1 MAKVL
6 NDERF
11 IPSRLPGLSLWLD
24 AQATTTISSTTT
36 GQVTSWSDR
45 SEMGN
50 TLNTTTF
57 YVPGCTLWLDAADP
71 NATGVPAT
79 NGAWITTW
87 KDKSGLGCNATVP
100 TLPITTQYTTPL
112 NTVLTVPGGAT
123 SSTITVTVIGGGG
136 GGGPVVNAGF
146 NARGGIATYTFTGVT
161 SGTTITYYVGIGG
174 AAGTSGNH
182 GGYNSYVTIGSTT
195 IYAGGGGGAIGFN
208 GENGGNGIGLGGGNG
223 ASSYTTN
230 ATPGSIPSIASSG
243 TPIGAYGNA
252 GANGGGR
259 TAGSN
264 GIVQITMEAPPT
276 STENALNG
284 RSVLTFGGNTY
295 LTSPLSMP
303 STSPLTYFAVAR
315 PNDTGSFRAISA
327 INGGT
332 ANRPNTLMLYKSST
346 NYWWFSGGTG
356 AVDGNTVTL
365 PTSTSRYDIIASYW
379 SPNFTQVNI
388 NGSSYAS
395 STNSPTSLTNG
406 GTFLVGIASGL
417 IEYWNGGIAEILVFN
432 TALTTPQRQQ
442 VETYLSKKWGIP
454 LSYSVPTTPLLF
466 SPTSSPIP
474 IISNT
479 FITNQPSIFFPPG
492 AQMISTLNSGLGSP
506 TIPGCSLWLDA
517 ADTTTITSNA
527 GTGITQ
533 WADKSGN
540 GYLATKIEGTIN
552 STTLNNLP
560 AIELGNNRMTIPNF
574 VWSNSFTAFAVA
586 RVVGGSYMTGF
597 TNPTTGAWLNYFQ
610 TGNWA
615 LLLVGPSF
623 VTTDPDYTS
632 PNPTPPPDRNPAPLP
647 GTNNWFIFAIGYDGG
662 TTVQNFTFNGSPCN
676 SNPGTATG
684 PGSQTGTYHINGLST
699 GNYGYCI
706 VAEIIHFN
714 RSITSQERQTVEG
727 YLATKW
733 GLRANLPLSHPYSSV
748 PYNRPFTLNPFGSVS
763 KSIFITYQT
772 PALTSTMRFA
782 TGNDISGRAFGF
794 SQTQYFMSA
803 PYQYGGYGDT
813 RWTTNVDQ
821 YSLPNVLSGIY
832 DATAEIIRGD
842 RSFNADSDVRETAM
856 INTISDTPYSLGRSP
871 ISSSLVTSAS
881 FHVCE
886 IIAYNRA
893 LATTDRQ
900 MIEGYMAWK
909 WGITNRLPIGHPY
922 KEFPPSGEQVIIP
935 STPVNLMQGLISWLD
950 MADTSSYT
958 LSGTTLKTIRD
969 KATVAGTF
977 TISGK
982 PNNFSFSNIGSLPAL
997 VFPGNNTSSISAN
1010 TFLFRTV
1017 PVPSQGSA
1025 CMVLVPKSQFTATKL
1040 GVLGWGSPGNGNSS
1054 GNIALGYNAATVT
1067 VQTLRSYNTAT
1078 TFFGPSLNLV
1088 ANTPTIL
1095 FWAWYAGNM
1104 VYFSCNGTTLLSS
1117 AQGTYYNSA
1126 STDSQ
1131 FFIGNDGGF
1140 GAQFTLGELVM
1151 YNQYGETPFRNLIE
1165 GHLAWKWGLQTNLPA
1180 YHPYYYSSPGLQ
1192 SLTEVNALSQ
1202 PSDIPNLTM
1211 WLDAADTTTTQQ
1223 VNSAVT
1229 FTGSPT
1235 LLGVLNGYTYYA
1247 FRGNGS
1253 ITSATPLEIQYFA
1266 VGGGGGGAFD
1276 YGAGGGAGGLQ
1287 TNTSAYAYSTQISK
1301 ITPLVPGATYSITIG
1316 TGGEYRSLDASPYQ
1330 GSSGGNTTF
1339 VGPGISVTA
1348 NGGGGGGAGGRAG
1361 GVGGGC
1367 GGGGG
1372 YPNTFATPGG
1382 TGTQGGNGN
1391 TGVGGYWGG
1400 AGGGIGGNAT
1410 SGGPT
1415 PLNGGPGLQFFGT
1428 FYGGGGGGAAY
1439 SNIAVGLGGSG
1450 VGGTG
1455 GYGNSNLS
1463 TNFRLGIPPM
1473 ANSGGGGAGGGG
1485 NGIGTAGAAGIFIVG
1500 IPATQ
1505 RVWIDKSAVA
1515 NHVYSTTPG
1524 NAPTLSNFGTARRP
1538 SVYFGPGKSAV
1549 SAYNSGASTG
1559 QFSAFMVASVPTLS
1573 YLLISSGQYT
1583 TGATPLANQSF
1594 AFYGS
1599 NGALAGVCSP
1609 FVGGGGTKV
1618 GNYSTICGAT
1628 VEMFASVS
1636 GLNTLGNLNFGST
1649 VTGTRGTTP
1658 ATPWVFGDCLGD
1670 PSPKSFHVHEFITF
1684 SRQLATNERW
1694 IIEGYLYWKW
1704 MHLI

>member
-1 MAKVL
+1 
-6 NDERF
+6 
-11 IPSRLPGLSLWLD
+11 
-24 AQATTTISSTTT
+24 
-36 GQVTSWSDR
+36 
-45 SEMGN
+45 MGN

-57 YVPGCTLWLDAADP
+57 YVPGCTLWLDASDP

-79 NGAWITTW
+79 NGAPITTW

-161 SGTTITYYVGIGG
+161 SGSTITYYVGSGG

-182 GGYNSYVTIGSTT
+182 GGTNSYVTIGSTT
-195 IYAGGGGGAIGFN
+195 IYAGGGGGALGFN

-276 STENALNG
+276 INNTGLNG
-284 RSVLTFGGNTY
+284 
-295 LTSPLSMP
+295 
-303 STSPLTYFAVAR
+303 
-315 PNDTGSFRAISA
+315 
-327 INGGT
+327 
-332 ANRPNTLMLYKSST
+332 
-346 NYWWFSGGTG
+346 
-356 AVDGNTVTL
+356 L
-365 PTSTSRYDIIASYW
+365 PTM
-379 SPNFTQVNI
+379 NF
-388 NGSSYAS
+388 NGSSWFTGLTTNTGTTTTIFMVMQQPAQTS
-395 STNSPTSLTNG
+395 SINPPYTRVLSMGPLGGNDDNNG
-406 GTFLVGIASGL
+406 GVYTKGLL
-417 IEYWNGGIAEILVFN
+417 IEFVDGYILAWRANAIYSTQPVNTPYIFDYQINGTNAFSFLNGADQGSFGSTDTFTIGTYRIGGIIQYNGTPQYTGYVSEVLVFN

-506 TIPGCSLWLDA
+506 TIPGCQLWLDA
-517 ADTTTITSNA
+517 ADTTTLTRSGSRVIE
-527 GTGITQ
+527 
-533 WADKSGN
+533 WRDKSGN
-540 GYLATKIEGTIN
+540 GYNMNKTSDTFPVTGDTIN
-552 STTLNNLP
+552 GLNTVRFATGSSIKQSTLVNGSKNFYWVGRIAAPSTLSGYFFFLMGADDGDKYNWH
-560 AIELGNNRMTIPNF
+560 AYTIGSGNPYLYPYSVNTPY
-574 VWSNSFTAFAVA
+574 VPPGVSNATASQY
-586 RVVGGSYMTGF
+586 G
-597 TNPTTGAWLNYFQ
+597 
-610 TGNWA
+610 
-615 LLLVGPSF
+615 
-623 VTTDPDYTS
+623 
-632 PNPTPPPDRNPAPLP
+632 
-647 GTNNWFIFAIGYDGG
+647 GG
-662 TTVQNFTFNGSPCN
+662 TTAAVNTTFGALKYPPDGSLTMISVSGITGDTYYQGLCYDRYIPNRGWCGDLAEVIIF
-676 SNPGTATG
+676 SQPLTTA
-684 PGSQTGTYHINGLST
+684 QH
-699 GNYGYCI
+699 
-706 VAEIIHFN
+706 
-714 RSITSQERQTVEG
+714 QQVEG

-733 GLRANLPLSHPYSSV
+733 GLRSNLPPNHPYFSV
-748 PYNRPFTLNPFGSVS
+748 PYKGLFALNPFGSVS

-856 INTISDTPYSLGRSP
+856 INIISDTPYSLGRSP

-997 VFPGNNTSSISAN
+997 VFPGNNTSTISAN

-1040 GVLGWGSPGNGNSS
+1040 GVLGWGNLGNGNFS

-1078 TFFGPSLNLV
+1078 NTFFGPSLNLA

-1180 YHPYYYSSPGLQ
+1180 YHPYYYSAPGLQ

-1266 VGGGGGGAFD
+1266 VGGGGGGGFD

-1287 TNTSAYAYSTQISK
+1287 TNTSVYVSSSQVSK

-1316 TGGEYRSLDASPYQ
+1316 TGGAYQVGTNPYR
-1330 GSSGGNTTF
+1330 GGSGGNTTF
-1339 VGPGISVTA
+1339 VGTGISVTA
-1348 NGGGGGGAGGRAG
+1348 NGGGGGGGG
-1361 GVGGGC
+1361 GVGSGGAGGS

-1372 YPNTFATPGG
+1372 YPYDTSLNPGG
-1382 TGTQGGNGN
+1382 IGSQGGNGI
-1391 TGVGGYWGG
+1391 TGVFGYWGG

-1428 FYGGGGGGAAY
+1428 FYGGGGGGAGW
-1439 SNIAVGLGGSG
+1439 SGNSVGSGGSG

-1455 GYGNSNLS
+1455 AYGNGNQGTGFLQ
-1463 TNFRLGIPPM
+1463 GIPPV

-1485 NGIGTAGAAGIFIVG
+1485 NGIGTAGAAGIFIIG
-1500 IPATQ
+1500 IPLTQ
-1505 RVWIDKSAVA
+1505 SVWIDKSAVA

-1538 SVYFGPGKSAV
+1538 SVYFGPGKTAV
-1549 SAYNSGASTG
+1549 SAYNSGASTA

-1583 TGATPLANQSF
+1583 TGTTPLANQSF
-1594 AFYGS
+1594 GFYGS

-1609 FVGGGGTKV
+1609 FTGGGGTKV

-1628 VEMFASVS
+1628 VELFASVN

-1649 VTGTRGTTP
+1649 VSGTCGTIP

>member
-1 MAKVL
+1 
-6 NDERF
+6 
-11 IPSRLPGLSLWLD
+11 
-24 AQATTTISSTTT
+24 
-36 GQVTSWSDR
+36 
-45 SEMGN
+45 
-50 TLNTTTF
+50 
-57 YVPGCTLWLDAADP
+57 
-71 NATGVPAT
+71 
-79 NGAWITTW
+79 
-87 KDKSGLGCNATVP
+87 
-100 TLPITTQYTTPL
+100 
-112 NTVLTVPGGAT
+112 
-123 SSTITVTVIGGGG
+123 
-136 GGGPVVNAGF
+136 
-146 NARGGIATYTFTGVT
+146 
-161 SGTTITYYVGIGG
+161 
-174 AAGTSGNH
+174 
-182 GGYNSYVTIGSTT
+182 
-195 IYAGGGGGAIGFN
+195 
-208 GENGGNGIGLGGGNG
+208 
-223 ASSYTTN
+223 
-230 ATPGSIPSIASSG
+230 
-243 TPIGAYGNA
+243 
-252 GANGGGR
+252 
-259 TAGSN
+259 
-264 GIVQITMEAPPT
+264 
-276 STENALNG
+276 
-284 RSVLTFGGNTY
+284 
-295 LTSPLSMP
+295 
-303 STSPLTYFAVAR
+303 
-315 PNDTGSFRAISA
+315 
-327 INGGT
+327 
-332 ANRPNTLMLYKSST
+332 
-346 NYWWFSGGTG
+346 
-356 AVDGNTVTL
+356 
-365 PTSTSRYDIIASYW
+365 
-379 SPNFTQVNI
+379 
-388 NGSSYAS
+388 
-395 STNSPTSLTNG
+395 
-406 GTFLVGIASGL
+406 
-417 IEYWNGGIAEILVFN
+417 
-432 TALTTPQRQQ
+432 
-442 VETYLSKKWGIP
+442 
-454 LSYSVPTTPLLF
+454 
-466 SPTSSPIP
+466 
-474 IISNT
+474 
-479 FITNQPSIFFPPG
+479 
-492 AQMISTLNSGLGSP
+492 
-506 TIPGCSLWLDA
+506 
-517 ADTTTITSNA
+517 
-527 GTGITQ
+527 
-533 WADKSGN
+533 
-540 GYLATKIEGTIN
+540 
-552 STTLNNLP
+552 
-560 AIELGNNRMTIPNF
+560 
-574 VWSNSFTAFAVA
+574 
-586 RVVGGSYMTGF
+586 
-597 TNPTTGAWLNYFQ
+597 
-610 TGNWA
+610 
-615 LLLVGPSF
+615 
-623 VTTDPDYTS
+623 
-632 PNPTPPPDRNPAPLP
+632 
-647 GTNNWFIFAIGYDGG
+647 
-662 TTVQNFTFNGSPCN
+662 
-676 SNPGTATG
+676 
-684 PGSQTGTYHINGLST
+684 
-699 GNYGYCI
+699 
-706 VAEIIHFN
+706 
-714 RSITSQERQTVEG
+714 
-727 YLATKW
+727 
-733 GLRANLPLSHPYSSV
+733 
-748 PYNRPFTLNPFGSVS
+748 
-763 KSIFITYQT
+763 
-772 PALTSTMRFA
+772 
-782 TGNDISGRAFGF
+782 
-794 SQTQYFMSA
+794 
-803 PYQYGGYGDT
+803 
-813 RWTTNVDQ
+813 
-821 YSLPNVLSGIY
+821 
-832 DATAEIIRGD
+832 
-842 RSFNADSDVRETAM
+842 
-856 INTISDTPYSLGRSP
+856 
-871 ISSSLVTSAS
+871 
-881 FHVCE
+881 
-886 IIAYNRA
+886 
-893 LATTDRQ
+893 
-900 MIEGYMAWK
+900 
-909 WGITNRLPIGHPY
+909 
-922 KEFPPSGEQVIIP
+922 
-935 STPVNLMQGLISWLD
+935 
-950 MADTSSYT
+950 
-958 LSGTTLKTIRD
+958 
-969 KATVAGTF
+969 
-977 TISGK
+977 
-982 PNNFSFSNIGSLPAL
+982 
-997 VFPGNNTSSISAN
+997 
-1010 TFLFRTV
+1010 
-1017 PVPSQGSA
+1017 
-1025 CMVLVPKSQFTATKL
+1025 MVLVPKSQFTATKL